1 MIKNKFNLKGKAA
14 IITGGAGLLADQHIN
29 AVLQNGGKVVLIDI
43 NKKKLELKKK
53 KLQKRFSKNKILI
66 FEADI
71 AEEEQIRKIQK
82 YLKLKNYNIDILIN
96 NAAIDYSLNSKG
108 NKLTKNI
115 KLENFD
121 VEIWKRDLNVGLL
134 GSLICTKIF
143 GSEMAKRN
151 QGVIINVA
159 SDLSF
164 ISPDNRIYNKNPKK
178 INFVKPV
185 SYSVVKHGIIGLT
198 RYTAAYW
205 ANKKVRCNAI
215 APGGITNNQSKSFL
229 KKISQLIPL
238 GRLAYKNEYEASIL
252 YLISDASSYMNGAV
266 LTIDGGRTVL

>member
-1 MIKNKFNLKGKAA
+1 MIKKKFDLTGKIA

-43 NKKKLELKKK
+43 NKKKLQLKKK
-53 KLQKRFSKNKILI
+53 KLQKKFSKNKILI

-71 AEEEQIRKIQK
+71 TSEEEIRKIQK
-82 YLKLKNYNIDILIN
+82 YLKFKNYNINILIN
-96 NAAIDYSLNSKG
+96 NAAIDYSLNSKV

-121 VEIWKRDLNVGLL
+121 IEIWKRDLNVGLL

-143 GSEMAKRN
+143 GSEMAKRK

-164 ISPDNRIYNKNPKK
+164 ISPDNRIYNNNSKK

-198 RYTAAYW
+198 RYTATYW
-205 ANKKVRCNAI
+205 ANKNIRCNAI
-215 APGGITNNQSKSFL
+215 APGGIINNQSKSFL

-238 GRLAYKNEYEASIL
+238 GRLAYKNEYEGSIL

>member
-1 MIKNKFNLKGKAA
+1 MIKKKFDLTGKIA

-43 NKKKLELKKK
+43 NKKKLQLKKN
-53 KLQKRFSKNKILI
+53 KLQKKFSKNKILI

-71 AEEEQIRKIQK
+71 TSEEEIRKIQK
-82 YLKLKNYNIDILIN
+82 YLKFKNYNMNILIN
-96 NAAIDYSLNSKG
+96 NAAIDYSLNSKV

-121 VEIWKRDLNVGLL
+121 IEIWKRDLNVGLL

-143 GSEMAKRN
+143 GSEMAKRK

-164 ISPDNRIYNKNPKK
+164 ISPDNRIYNNNSKK

-198 RYTAAYW
+198 RYTATYW
-205 ANKKVRCNAI
+205 ANKNVRCNAI
-215 APGGITNNQSKSFL
+215 APGGIINNQSKSFL

-266 LTIDGGRTVL
+266 LTIDGGRTIL

>member
-1 MIKNKFNLKGKAA
+1 MIKKKFDLTGKIA

-43 NKKKLELKKK
+43 NKKKLQLKKK
-53 KLQKRFSKNKILI
+53 KLQKKFSKNKILI

-71 AEEEQIRKIQK
+71 TSEEEIRKIQK
-82 YLKLKNYNIDILIN
+82 YLKFKNYNMNILIN
-96 NAAIDYSLNSKG
+96 NAAIDYSLNSKV

-121 VEIWKRDLNVGLL
+121 IEIWKRDLNVGLL

-143 GSEMAKRN
+143 GSEMAKRK

-164 ISPDNRIYNKNPKK
+164 ISPDNRIYNNNSKK

-198 RYTAAYW
+198 RYTATYW
-205 ANKKVRCNAI
+205 ANKNIRCNAI

>member
-1 MIKNKFNLKGKAA
+1 MIKKKFDLTGKIA

-29 AVLQNGGKVVLIDI
+29 AVLQNKGKVVLIDI
-43 NKKKLELKKK
+43 NKKKLDLKKK
-53 KLQKRFSKNKILI
+53 KLQKKFSKSKILT

-71 AEEEQIRKIQK
+71 TNENQIKKIQK
-82 YLKLKNYNIDILIN
+82 YLKVKNYIIDILIN
-96 NAAIDYSLNSKG
+96 NAAIDYSLNSKV

-143 GSEMAKRN
+143 GSEMAKRK

-164 ISPDNRIYNKNPKK
+164 ISPDNRIYNNSSKK

-198 RYTAAYW
+198 RYTATYW
-205 ANKKVRCNAI
+205 ANKNVRCNAL
-215 APGGITNNQSKSFL
+215 APGGIINNQSKSFL

-266 LTIDGGRTVL
+266 LTIDGGRTIL

>member
-1 MIKNKFNLKGKAA
+1 MIKKKFDLTGKIA

-43 NKKKLELKKK
+43 NKKKLQLKKK
-53 KLQKRFSKNKILI
+53 KLQKKFSKNKILI

-71 AEEEQIRKIQK
+71 TSEEEIRKIQK
-82 YLKLKNYNIDILIN
+82 YLKFKNHNMNILIN
-96 NAAIDYSLNSKG
+96 NAAIDYSLNSKV

-121 VEIWKRDLNVGLL
+121 IEIWKRDLNVGLL

-143 GSEMAKRN
+143 GSEMAKRK

-164 ISPDNRIYNKNPKK
+164 ISPDNRIYNNNSKK

-198 RYTAAYW
+198 RYTATYW
-205 ANKKVRCNAI
+205 ANKNIRCNAI
-215 APGGITNNQSKSFL
+215 APGGIINNQSKSFL

>member
-1 MIKNKFNLKGKAA
+1 MIKKKFDLTGKIA

-43 NKKKLELKKK
+43 NKKKLQLKKK
-53 KLQKRFSKNKILI
+53 KLQKKFSKNKILI

-71 AEEEQIRKIQK
+71 TSEEEIRKIQK
-82 YLKLKNYNIDILIN
+82 YLKFKNYNMNILIN
-96 NAAIDYSLNSKG
+96 NAAIDYSLNSKV

-121 VEIWKRDLNVGLL
+121 IEIWKRDLNVGLL

-143 GSEMAKRN
+143 GSEMAKRK

-164 ISPDNRIYNKNPKK
+164 ISPDNRIYNNNSKK

-198 RYTAAYW
+198 RYTATYW
-205 ANKKVRCNAI
+205 ANKNIRCNAI
-215 APGGITNNQSKSFL
+215 APGGIINNQSKSFL

>member
-1 MIKNKFNLKGKAA
+1 MTKKNFDLTGKIA

-29 AVLQNGGKVVLIDI
+29 AVLQNGGKVVLIDV

-53 KLQKRFSKNKILI
+53 KLQKRFSRNKILA

-71 AEEEQIRKIQK
+71 TEEEQIRKIQK
-82 YLKLKNYNIDILIN
+82 YLKFKNYNIDILIN
-96 NAAIDYSLNSKG
+96 NAAIDYSLNTKA

-121 VEIWKRDLNVGLL
+121 IGIWKRDLNVGLL

-164 ISPDNRIYNKNPKK
+164 ISPDNRIYNNSSKK

-198 RYTAAYW
+198 RYTATYW
-205 ANKKVRCNAI
+205 ANKNVRCNAI
-215 APGGITNNQSKSFL
+215 APGGIINNQSKSFL

>member
-1 MIKNKFNLKGKAA
+1 MIKKKFDLTGKIA

-43 NKKKLELKKK
+43 NKKKLQLKKN
-53 KLQKRFSKNKILI
+53 KLQKKFSKNKILI

-71 AEEEQIRKIQK
+71 TSEEEIRKIQK
-82 YLKLKNYNIDILIN
+82 YLKFKNYNMNILIN
-96 NAAIDYSLNSKG
+96 NAAIDYSLNSKV

-121 VEIWKRDLNVGLL
+121 IEIWKRDLNVGLL

-143 GSEMAKRN
+143 GSEMAKRK

-164 ISPDNRIYNKNPKK
+164 ISPDNRIYNNNSKK

-198 RYTAAYW
+198 RYTATYW
-205 ANKKVRCNAI
+205 ANKNIRCNAI
-215 APGGITNNQSKSFL
+215 APGGIINNQSKSFL

-266 LTIDGGRTVL
+266 LTIDGGRTIL

>member
-1 MIKNKFNLKGKAA
+1 MNIKKFNLAGRVA
-14 IITGGAGLLADQHIN
+14 IITGGAGLFADQHIN

-53 KLQKRFSKNKILI
+53 NLRKNFSGKNVLI

-71 AEEEQIRKIQK
+71 TNEEQIRKILQN
-82 YLKLKNYNIDILIN
+82 LQIKNYNIDILIN
-96 NAAIDYSLNSKG
+96 NAAIDYTLNSKL
-108 NKLTKNI
+108 NKLADNTTLEKFNI
-115 KLENFD
+115 
-121 VEIWKRDLNVGLL
+121 EIWKKDLNVGLL

-143 GSEMAKRN
+143 GSEMAKRKK
-151 QGVIINVA
+151 GIILNIA
-159 SDLSF
+159 SDLAF

-178 INFVKPV
+178 IRFVKPV

-198 RYTAAYW
+198 KYTATYW
-205 ANKKVRCNAI
+205 ANKNIRCNAI
-215 APGGITNNQSKSFL
+215 APGGILNDQSKSFL

-266 LTIDGGRTVL
+266 LTVDGGRTAL

>member
-1 MIKNKFNLKGKAA
+1 MTIKKFNLAGRIA
-14 IITGGAGLLADQHIN
+14 IITGGAGLFADQHIN
-29 AVLQNGGKVVLIDI
+29 VVLQNGGKVVLIDI
-43 NKKKLELKKK
+43 DKKKLELKKK
-53 KLQKRFSKNKILI
+53 VLQKNFSEKNVLI

-71 AEEEQIRKIQK
+71 TDEYQIKKI
-82 YLKLKNYNIDILIN
+82 LKNLQLKNYNIDILIN
-96 NAAIDYSLNSKG
+96 NAAIDYSLNSKV

-121 VEIWKRDLNVGLL
+121 IEIWKRDLDVGLL

-143 GSEMAKRN
+143 GSEMAKRK

-164 ISPDNRIYNKNPKK
+164 ISPDNRIYNNNSKK

-198 RYTAAYW
+198 RYTATYW
-205 ANKKVRCNAI
+205 ANKNVRCNAI
-215 APGGITNNQSKSFL
+215 APGGIINNQSKSFL

-266 LTIDGGRTVL
+266 LTIDGGRTIL

>member
-1 MIKNKFNLKGKAA
+1 MIKKKFDLTGKIA
-14 IITGGAGLLADQHIN
+14 IITGGAGLFADQHIN
-29 AVLQNGGKVVLIDI
+29 AVLQNKGKVVLIDI
-43 NKKKLELKKK
+43 NKKKLDLKKK
-53 KLQKRFSKNKILI
+53 KLQKKFSKSKILN

-71 AEEEQIRKIQK
+71 TKENQIKKIQK
-82 YLKLKNYNIDILIN
+82 YLKVKNYIIDILIN
-96 NAAIDYSLNSKG
+96 NAAIDYSLNSKV

-121 VEIWKRDLNVGLL
+121 IEIWKRDLNVGLL

-143 GSEMAKRN
+143 GSEMAKRK

-164 ISPDNRIYNKNPKK
+164 ISPDNRIYNNSSKK

-198 RYTAAYW
+198 RYTATYW
-205 ANKKVRCNAI
+205 ANKNVRCNAI
-215 APGGITNNQSKSFL
+215 APGGIINSQSKSFL

-252 YLISDASSYMNGAV
+252 YLISDASTYMNGAV
-266 LTIDGGRTVL
+266 LTIDGGRTIL

>member
-1 MIKNKFNLKGKAA
+1 MIKKKFDLTGKIA

-43 NKKKLELKKK
+43 NKKKLQLKKK
-53 KLQKRFSKNKILI
+53 KLQKKFSKNKILI

-71 AEEEQIRKIQK
+71 TSEEEIRKIQK
-82 YLKLKNYNIDILIN
+82 YLKFKNYNMNILIN

-121 VEIWKRDLNVGLL
+121 IEIWKRDLNVGLL

-143 GSEMAKRN
+143 GSEMAKRK

-164 ISPDNRIYNKNPKK
+164 ISPDNRIYNNNSKK

-198 RYTAAYW
+198 RYTATYW
-205 ANKKVRCNAI
+205 ANKNVRCNAI
-215 APGGITNNQSKSFL
+215 APGGIINNQSKSFL

-266 LTIDGGRTVL
+266 LTIDGGRTIL

>member
-1 MIKNKFNLKGKAA
+1 MIKKKFDLTGKIA

-29 AVLQNGGKVVLIDI
+29 AVLQNGGKVVLIDV
-43 NKKKLELKKK
+43 NKKRLDFKKK
-53 KLQKRFSKNKILI
+53 KLQKKFSKNKILI

-71 AEEEQIRKIQK
+71 TSEEEIIKIQK
-82 YLKLKNYNIDILIN
+82 YLKFKNYNVNILIN
-96 NAAIDYSLNSKG
+96 NAAIDYSFNSKV
-108 NKLTKNI
+108 NKLKKNI

-121 VEIWKRDLNVGLL
+121 IQIWKRDLNVGLL

-143 GSEMAKRN
+143 GSEMAKRK

-164 ISPDNRIYNKNPKK
+164 ISPDNRIYNNNSKK

-198 RYTAAYW
+198 RYAATYW
-205 ANKKVRCNAI
+205 ANKNVRCNAI
-215 APGGITNNQSKSFL
+215 APGGIINNQSKSFL

-266 LTIDGGRTVL
+266 LTIDGGRTIL

>member
-1 MIKNKFNLKGKAA
+1 MTKKNFDLTGKIA

-29 AVLQNGGKVVLIDI
+29 AVLQNGGKVVLLDI
-43 NKKKLELKKK
+43 NKKKLQLKKK
-53 KLQKRFSKNKILI
+53 KIQKKFSKNKILI

-71 AEEEQIRKIQK
+71 TNEEEIRKIQK
-82 YLKLKNYNIDILIN
+82 YLKLKNYNINILIN
-96 NAAIDYSLNSKG
+96 NAAIDYSLNSKV

-115 KLENFD
+115 KLESFD
-121 VEIWKRDLNVGLL
+121 IEIWKRDLNVGLL

-164 ISPDNRIYNKNPKK
+164 ISPDNRIYNNSSKK

-198 RYTAAYW
+198 RYTATYW
-205 ANKKVRCNAI
+205 ANKNVRCNAI
-215 APGGITNNQSKSFL
+215 APGGIINNQSKSFL

-266 LTIDGGRTVL
+266 LTIDGGRTIL

>member
-1 MIKNKFNLKGKAA
+1 MIKKKFDLTGKIA

-43 NKKKLELKKK
+43 NKKKLQLKKK
-53 KLQKRFSKNKILI
+53 KLQKKFSKNKILI

-71 AEEEQIRKIQK
+71 TSEEEIRKIQK
-82 YLKLKNYNIDILIN
+82 YLKFKNYNMNILIN
-96 NAAIDYSLNSKG
+96 NAAIDYSLNSKV

-121 VEIWKRDLNVGLL
+121 IEIWKRDLNVGLL

-143 GSEMAKRN
+143 GSEMAKRK

-164 ISPDNRIYNKNPKK
+164 ISPDNRIYNNNSKK

-198 RYTAAYW
+198 RYTATYW
-205 ANKKVRCNAI
+205 ANKNVRCNAI
-215 APGGITNNQSKSFL
+215 APGGIINNQSNSFL

>member
-1 MIKNKFNLKGKAA
+1 MVKKKFDLNRKVA
-14 IITGGAGLLADQHIN
+14 IITGGAGLFADQHIN
-29 AVLQNGGKVVLIDI
+29 VVLQNGGKVVLIDI

-53 KLQKRFSKNKILI
+53 KLQKIFSKNKILI

-71 AEEEQIRKIQK
+71 TEEEQIRKIQN

-96 NAAIDYSLNSKG
+96 NAAIDYSLNSKS
-108 NKLTKNI
+108 NKLSKNI

-121 VEIWKRDLNVGLL
+121 IEIWKRDLNVGLL

-164 ISPDNRIYNKNPKK
+164 ISPDNRIYNKNSKK

-198 RYTAAYW
+198 RYTATYW
-205 ANKKVRCNAI
+205 ANKNVRCNAI
-215 APGGITNNQSKSFL
+215 APGGIINNQSKSFL

-266 LTIDGGRTVL
+266 LTIDGGRSIL

>member
-1 MIKNKFNLKGKAA
+1 MIKKKFDLTGKIA

-29 AVLQNGGKVVLIDI
+29 AVLQNKGKVVLIDI
-43 NKKKLELKKK
+43 NKKKLDLKKK
-53 KLQKRFSKNKILI
+53 KLQKKFSKSKILT

-71 AEEEQIRKIQK
+71 TNENQIKKIQK
-82 YLKLKNYNIDILIN
+82 YLKVKNYIINILIN
-96 NAAIDYSLNSKG
+96 NAAIDYSLNSEV

-143 GSEMAKRN
+143 GSEMAKRK

-164 ISPDNRIYNKNPKK
+164 ISPDNRIYNNSSKK

-198 RYTAAYW
+198 RYTATYW
-205 ANKKVRCNAI
+205 ANKNVRCNAL
-215 APGGITNNQSKSFL
+215 APGGIINNQSKSFL

-266 LTIDGGRTVL
+266 LTIDGGRTIL

>member
-1 MIKNKFNLKGKAA
+1 MIKKKFDLTGKIA

-43 NKKKLELKKK
+43 NKKKLQLKKK
-53 KLQKRFSKNKILI
+53 KLQKKFSKNKILI

-71 AEEEQIRKIQK
+71 TSEEEIRKIQK
-82 YLKLKNYNIDILIN
+82 YLKFKNYNMNILIN
-96 NAAIDYSLNSKG
+96 NAAIDYSLNSKV

-121 VEIWKRDLNVGLL
+121 IEIWKRDLNVGLL
-134 GSLICTKIF
+134 GSLICTKIY
-143 GSEMAKRN
+143 
-151 QGVIINVA
+151 VA

-164 ISPDNRIYNKNPKK
+164 ISPDNRIYNNNSKK

-198 RYTAAYW
+198 RYTATYW
-205 ANKKVRCNAI
+205 ANKNIRCNAI
-215 APGGITNNQSKSFL
+215 APGGIINNQSKSFL

-266 LTIDGGRTVL
+266 LTIDGGRTAL

>member
-1 MIKNKFNLKGKAA
+1 MIKNKFILKGKIA

-43 NKKKLELKKK
+43 NKKKLQLKKK
-53 KLQKRFSKNKILI
+53 KLQKKFSKNKILI

-71 AEEEQIRKIQK
+71 TNEEEIRKIQK
-82 YLKLKNYNIDILIN
+82 YLKFKNYNINILIN

-198 RYTAAYW
+198 RYTATYW
-205 ANKKVRCNAI
+205 ANKNVRCNAI
-215 APGGITNNQSKSFL
+215 APGGIINNQSKSFL

-266 LTIDGGRTVL
+266 LTIDGGRTIL

>member
-1 MIKNKFNLKGKAA
+1 MVKKKFDLNRKVA
-14 IITGGAGLLADQHIN
+14 IITGGAGLFADQHIN
-29 AVLQNGGKVVLIDI
+29 VVLQNGGKVVLIDI

-53 KLQKRFSKNKILI
+53 KLQKIFSKNKILI

-71 AEEEQIRKIQK
+71 TEEEQIRKIQN

-96 NAAIDYSLNSKG
+96 NAAIDYSLNSKS
-108 NKLTKNI
+108 NKLSKNI

-121 VEIWKRDLNVGLL
+121 IEIWKRDLNVGLL

-164 ISPDNRIYNKNPKK
+164 ISPDNRIYNKNSKK

-198 RYTAAYW
+198 RYTATYW
-205 ANKKVRCNAI
+205 ANKNVRCNAI
-215 APGGITNNQSKSFL
+215 APGGIINNQSKSFL

-266 LTIDGGRTVL
+266 LTIDGGRTIL